1 MLIFSWVW
9 MIELLFGSTFD
20 LIRMENQLKQTS
32 LHGKQKAQYVL
43 KLYHFQLYLFFSLDF
58 WLNKK
63 KALWMSDLFRTGS
76 GQQNLI

>member
-1 MLIFSWVW
+1 

-58 WLNKK
+58 
-63 KALWMSDLFRTGS
+63 
-76 GQQNLI
+76 